1 MYLFK
6 INDYQDS
13 RGCNHEPSLPAFH
26 GLGQNVCIDRDGLF
40 KRWKKH
46 WTRNVETFSS
56 KFSKISYLQKWVF
69 WVLVTLF
76 SHVALHFVKRNTF
89 NFYYIIFS
97 KNYLC
102 IHFKNSLQNSHVPDR
117 VILWQIHFAK
127 WKFLKMPQTAIICQL
142 VANSGCVVWGHINT
156 CNCTCNF
163 VYSKLVNCNQDLI
176 CPERTFAFLAASA
189 ECTTC
194 FGLSGWEIFV
204 APIHMAIIT
213 KS

>member
-1 MYLFK
+1 MVIFNLEVR
-6 INDYQDS
+6 NV
-13 RGCNHEPSLPAFH
+13 
-26 GLGQNVCIDRDGLF
+26 LGENIGGARDGLF

-102 IHFKNSLQNSHVPDR
+102 IHFKNSLQNSHVQDR
-117 VILWQIHFAK
+117 VILRQSHFAK

-176 CPERTFAFLAASA
+176 CPESTFALPCSYCWAHYLHLR
-189 ECTTC
+189 
-194 FGLSGWEIFV
+194 FGLSGWETSSRR
-204 APIHMAIIT
+204 AGR
-213 KS
+213 

>member
-1 MYLFK
+1 MWEALCT
-6 INDYQDS
+6 
-13 RGCNHEPSLPAFH
+13 REC
-26 GLGQNVCIDRDGLF
+26 LF

-46 WTRNVETFSS
+46 WTRKVETFSS
-56 KFSKISYLQKWVF
+56 KVSKISYLQKWVF

-102 IHFKNSLQNSHVPDR
+102 IHFKNSLQNSHVQDR
-117 VILWQIHFAK
+117 VILRQSHFAK

-142 VANSGCVVWGHINT
+142 VANSGCVVWGQRNT
-156 CNCTCNF
+156 CNWTCNF
-163 VYSKLVNCNQDLI
+163 VYSKLVKCNQDLI
-176 CPERTFAFLAASA
+176 CPERTFAFLEASA
-189 ECTTC
+189 EQTTC

-204 APIHMAIIT
+204 APIHMTIIT

>member
-1 MYLFK
+1 M
-6 INDYQDS
+6 
-13 RGCNHEPSLPAFH
+13 
-26 GLGQNVCIDRDGLF
+26 
-40 KRWKKH
+40 
-46 WTRNVETFSS
+46 ETFSS

-142 VANSGCVVWGHINT
+142 VANSGCVVWGQINT
-156 CNCTCNF
+156 CNWTCNF
-163 VYSKLVNCNQDLI
+163 VNSKLVNFKLI
-176 CPERTFAFLAASA
+176 LIGLVQFLACFQAASMA
-189 ECTTC
+189 NSWVTRFTGHAGTNTHTWQLAHKSR
-194 FGLSGWEIFV
+194 FGAPESSLKRALLSV
-204 APIHMAIIT
+204 
-213 KS
+213 

>member
-1 MYLFK
+1 M
-6 INDYQDS
+6 
-13 RGCNHEPSLPAFH
+13 
-26 GLGQNVCIDRDGLF
+26 
-40 KRWKKH
+40 
-46 WTRNVETFSS
+46 
-56 KFSKISYLQKWVF
+56 F

-163 VYSKLVNCNQDLI
+163 VYSKLVNCNWDLI
-176 CPERTFAFLAASA
+176 CPESTFALPCSYCWAHYLHLP
-189 ECTTC
+189 
-194 FGLSGWEIFV
+194 FGLSGWETSSCRTGKKIFASDQKHV
-204 APIHMAIIT
+204 ALYANYT
-213 KS
+213 DQSDKSKVIKKEVENLALFWLCLLTPEN

>member
-1 MYLFK
+1 M
-6 INDYQDS
+6 
-13 RGCNHEPSLPAFH
+13 
-26 GLGQNVCIDRDGLF
+26 
-40 KRWKKH
+40 
-46 WTRNVETFSS
+46 
-56 KFSKISYLQKWVF
+56 F

-142 VANSGCVVWGHINT
+142 VANSGCVVWGQINT
-156 CNCTCNF
+156 CNCTCKF
-163 VYSKLVNCNQDLI
+163 VYSKLVNFKLI
-176 CPERTFAFLAASA
+176 LIELALVFWPELQATPLVDPCWHAPCSLLWHSGTSSSAQLSCRAAP
-189 ECTTC
+189 TT
-194 FGLSGWEIFV
+194 
-204 APIHMAIIT
+204 
-213 KS
+213 

>member
-1 MYLFK
+1 M
-6 INDYQDS
+6 
-13 RGCNHEPSLPAFH
+13 
-26 GLGQNVCIDRDGLF
+26 
-40 KRWKKH
+40 
-46 WTRNVETFSS
+46 
-56 KFSKISYLQKWVF
+56 F

-142 VANSGCVVWGHINT
+142 VANSGCVVWGQINT
-156 CNCTCNF
+156 CNCPCNF
-163 VYSKLVNCNQDLI
+163 VYSKLVNCNQYLI
-176 CPERTFAFLAASA
+176 CLIALFLGKQLSNSHLTRTFSAFQPMRRQNDCGRASSPA
-189 ECTTC
+189 CRAVCATWTLGDFSVGVQSILQLNLNYRSKNMRLEMK
-194 FGLSGWEIFV
+194 FESKMIK
-204 APIHMAIIT
+204 IIKKNLKNFYGT
-213 KS
+213 KSFQ